1 MIKTVQLNKTQFQTG
16 IDYSNQEFTNNHSM
30 LQVFRNC
37 NFTGSKFINCT
48 FSYAQFVGC
57 FLNDVIFIGCNLSGS
72 KFYENTTNL
81 VSISDSNLTSTN
93 LIQLQDQQ
101 KLKLDNCFKYPNF
114 TGSEKEKIYI

>member
-1 MIKTVQLNKTQFQTG
+1 MINAIQLDKTQFQTG
-16 IDYSNQEFTNNHSM
+16 VDYSNQEFTDNHSM

-48 FSYAQFVGC
+48 FSYTQFVGC

-81 VSISDSNLTSTN
+81 VTISHSNLTSTN
-93 LIQLQDQQ
+93 LVQLQDQQ
-101 KLKLDNCFKYPNF
+101 KVILDNCFKYSNF
-114 TGSEKEKIYI
+114 SEIEKEKIYI